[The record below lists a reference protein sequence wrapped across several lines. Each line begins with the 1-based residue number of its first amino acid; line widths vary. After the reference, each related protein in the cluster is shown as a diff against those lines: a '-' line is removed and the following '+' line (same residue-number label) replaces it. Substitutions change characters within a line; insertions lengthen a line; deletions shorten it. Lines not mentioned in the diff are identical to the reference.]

1 MVAPVT
7 VLIREE
13 KGVQEGVE
21 VDRPPG
27 VLDPG
32 VVQPPAEVPARWPP
46 RPRTPSREKVTIIS
60 VLLVLKIATV
70 NPESVSVHWP
80 PVRAEALPISSIM
93 VVVKGRT

>member
-7 VLIREE
+7 VPIREE

-21 VDRPPG
+21 LGVR
-27 VLDPG
+27 VLDPE

-46 RPRTPSREKVTIIS
+46 RPRTPSREKVTTIS

-93 VVVKGRT
+93 VVKGRT

>member
-7 VLIREE
+7 VPIREE
-13 KGVQEGVE
+13 KGVQGEVE
-21 VDRPPG
+21 VGVRPPG

-93 VVVKGRT
+93 VKGRT

>member
-7 VLIREE
+7 VPIREE
-13 KGVQEGVE
+13 KGVQEGEE
-21 VDRPPG
+21 VG
-27 VLDPG
+27 VLDPPG
-32 VVQPPAEVPARWPP
+32 VVQLAPAEVPARWPP

-93 VVVKGRT
+93 VVKGRT